1 MRFNTAT
8 AAGLQ
13 VLAAADYMGTVD
25 AGGALGLFGCTIW
38 TTPPPPFPIPPEGG
52 DSGWEMGC
60 PSKTK
65 STFQLKVCD

>member
-38 TTPPPPFPIPPEGG
+38 TTPPP
-52 DSGWEMGC
+52 S
-60 PSKTK
+60 PSPRREEIQDGRWAVPAKQK
-65 STFQLKVCD
+65 ALFN